1 MEILYQLGGLL
12 LGAVPT
18 AIFFILLVIA
28 YGYLVRRPLEH
39 TLAERRARTSG
50 AVEQARGAIAAAEA
64 ETSAYEEKLRA
75 ARAEVLALREKQ
87 LQRLQAERDA
97 ALQTARDEAQARVR
111 AAKQDIESS
120 TELARTQIERA
131 AVELGQQIIRTILPA
146 EAATMAE
153 ARR

>member
-1 MEILYQLGGLL
+1 MEICAAWSVRIERASSIPPPPSYPQNYMEILNQLGGLL

-18 AIFFILLVIA
+18 VIFFILLVIA

-75 ARAEVLALREKQ
+75 ARGEMQALREQ
-87 LQRLQAERDA
+87 HMERLQAG
-97 ALQTARDEAQARVR
+97 ARGRAQGCPRAGPGEVQ
-111 AAKQDIESS
+111 AAK
-120 TELARTQIERA
+120 
-131 AVELGQQIIRTILPA
+131 A
-146 EAATMAE
+146 ED
-153 ARR
+153 